1 MPPGGAQG
9 AFSAN
14 TGTDDAVS
22 AELPDPG
29 SAVSGAP
36 AGPPLT
42 VTDPPAGRTR
52 RSWRW
57 WALRAVP
64 VTIALA
70 VAGPL
75 LAGRRSELAGAASA
89 LQHLRVSW
97 LFLAVVAEVGS
108 LASYVALQHRLLA
121 ASGVPINLTP
131 LTGITLAG
139 NAIQNSLPGGAAWS
153 GVFAFRQLRRR
164 GADTVRAGWTLVAVA
179 LISDA
184 GLATLFLVGLVAAH
198 GQTSAT
204 DVAVAVLVMASLVVL
219 IGLAIRR
226 SVRKG
231 RGPDIC
237 VWLVERSQWAVR
249 RPRGDATDMV
259 ERAFDR
265 LRAVHPSRRDW
276 AQAFGCAVANW
287 SFDCACL
294 AAAFVAVHASVP
306 WRGLLLAYGTGQLA
320 ANLPIT
326 PGGLGVVEGS
336 LSIALVY
343 YGGVRDS
350 TVAAVLL
357 YRIISFWSLLP
368 LGWGSWVLLQVTNH
382 QRLGHQGAS
391 TAVRGAQ
398 P

>member
-1 MPPGGAQG
+1 MSGMP
-9 AFSAN
+9 
-14 TGTDDAVS
+14 TGDQDTLSDALV
-22 AELPDPG
+22 
-29 SAVSGAP
+29 
-36 AGPPLT
+36 
-42 VTDPPAGRTR
+42 GRSP

-57 WALRAVP
+57 WAVRAVP
-64 VTIALA
+64 VAVALA

-75 LAGRRSELAGAASA
+75 LSGRRSELAGAASA

-97 LFLAVVAEVGS
+97 LLLAVGAEVGS

-121 ASGVPINLTP
+121 SSGVPISLTP

-153 GVFAFRQLRRR
+153 GLFAFRQLRRR

-179 LISDA
+179 LVSDA

-204 DVAVAVLVMASLVVL
+204 DVAVAVFVTASLVVL
-219 IGLAIRR
+219 VGLVIRR

-237 VWLVERSQWAVR
+237 IWLVQRSQWVVR
-249 RPRGDATDMV
+249 RPRGDAPAMV
-259 ERAFDR
+259 EQAFDR
-265 LRAVHPSRRDW
+265 LRAVHPSRSDW
-276 AQAFGCAVANW
+276 AEAFGCAVANW
-287 SFDCACL
+287 TFDCGCL
-294 AAAFVAVHASVP
+294 AAAFAAVHASVP

-368 LGWGSWVLLQVTNH
+368 LGWGSWVLLQVSNH
-382 QRLGHQGAS
+382 RRAGA
-391 TAVRGAQ
+391 VVPGAQ

>member
-1 MPPGGAQG
+1 V
-9 AFSAN
+9 
-14 TGTDDAVS
+14 AVP
-22 AELPDPG
+22 ETTPDRPH
-29 SAVSGAP
+29 
-36 AGPPLT
+36 
-42 VTDPPAGRTR
+42 

-57 WALRAVP
+57 WTLRAVP
-64 VTIALA
+64 VLAALA

-75 LAGRRSELAGAASA
+75 LAGRRSELTGAATA
-89 LQHLRVSW
+89 LRHLRISW
-97 LFLAVVAEVGS
+97 LLVAVGAEVGS
-108 LASYVALQHRLLA
+108 VAAYVGLQHRLLA
-121 ASGVPINLTP
+121 SSGVPIGLTP

-139 NAIQNSLPGGAAWS
+139 TAIQNSLPGGAAWS
-153 GVFAFRQLRRR
+153 GLFAFRQLRRR

-179 LISDA
+179 LVSDA
-184 GLATLFLVGLVAAH
+184 GLATLFIVGLVAAH

-204 DVAVAVLVMASLVVL
+204 DVAVAVLVTALLVVVV
-219 IGLAIRR
+219 GLAVRR
-226 SVRKG
+226 SVRRG

-237 VWLVERSQWAVR
+237 AWLIRRSQWAVR
-249 RPRGDATDMV
+249 RPRGDASAMV

-265 LRAVHPSRRDW
+265 LRAVHPTRRDW

-287 SFDCACL
+287 TFDCSCL
-294 AAAFVAVHASVP
+294 AAAFATVHAAVP

-357 YRIISFWSLLP
+357 YRIISYWSLLP
-368 LGWGSWVLLQVTNH
+368 LGWGSWVLLQA
-382 QRLGHQGAS
+382 GHHRTRVAMQGA
-391 TAVRGAQ
+391 R

>member
-1 MPPGGAQG
+1 MSGVPAGDQD
-9 AFSAN
+9 
-14 TGTDDAVS
+14 T
-22 AELPDPG
+22 LPDALVVRRP
-29 SAVSGAP
+29 
-36 AGPPLT
+36 
-42 VTDPPAGRTR
+42 

-57 WALRAVP
+57 WAVRAVP
-64 VTIALA
+64 VAVALA

-75 LAGRRSELAGAASA
+75 LSGRRSELAGAASA

-97 LFLAVVAEVGS
+97 LLLAVGAEVGS

-121 ASGVPINLTP
+121 SSGVPISLTP

-153 GVFAFRQLRRR
+153 GLFAFRQLRRR

-179 LISDA
+179 LVSDA

-198 GQTSAT
+198 GQTSAS
-204 DVAVAVLVMASLVVL
+204 DVAVAVLVTASAVVL
-219 IGLAIRR
+219 VGLVIRR

-237 VWLVERSQWAVR
+237 IWLVERSQWAVR
-249 RPRGDATDMV
+249 RPRGDASAMV

-265 LRAVHPSRRDW
+265 LRAVHPRRSDW
-276 AQAFGCAVANW
+276 AEAFGCAVANW
-287 SFDCACL
+287 TFDCGCL
-294 AAAFVAVHASVP
+294 AAAFAAVHAAVP

-368 LGWGSWVLLQVTNH
+368 LGWGSWVLLQVSNH
-382 QRLGHQGAS
+382 HRANAVVPGA
-391 TAVRGAQ
+391 R